1 MGTRVVG
8 IGLLVVA
15 FSISILSVQAYIE
28 LTELAAAP
36 GPVSEDDLSFITEQ
50 WLHLVVM
57 TISTP
62 APPPQVVA
70 TQMNYAFVGC
80 FLVTLFVGG
89 CGMSLLWRDLAAERS
104 SN

>member
-1 MGTRVVG
+1 
-8 IGLLVVA
+8 LLVVA
-15 FSISILSVQAYIE
+15 LSISILSVQAYIE

-36 GPVSEDDLSFITEQ
+36 GPVSEDDLSFFTEQ

-70 TQMNYAFVGC
+70 TRMMYALVGC
-80 FLVTLFVGG
+80 FLVALFVGG
-89 CGMSLLWRDLAAERS
+89 CGISLLWRDLTGERS
-104 SN
+104 RN